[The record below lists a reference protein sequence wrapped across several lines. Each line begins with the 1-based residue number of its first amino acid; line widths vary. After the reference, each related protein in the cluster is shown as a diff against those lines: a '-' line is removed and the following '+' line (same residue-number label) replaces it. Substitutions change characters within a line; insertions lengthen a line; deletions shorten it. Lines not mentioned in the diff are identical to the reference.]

1 MQCIVVKLECVA
13 GIVDE
18 ATYSPSC
25 ACACLLQFL
34 PSATAPL
41 FQQSI
46 HITLYHSQSFWPHI
60 LHQCLDQTD
69 LHSRSV
75 QCCAVQAREE
85 KLSTFCEFEEIA
97 VFSLIIRLH
106 CSPAAAEGALIISN
120 YPLTHLHR
128 TLTHPP
134 AYKGHHLCGVE
145 GPHPSIW
152 ADLSSPSQMVAHYH
166 TTRAPSSVLPPRLNC
181 PAWRKYTTSPDI
193 QLLQWGLYV
202 VV

>member
-1 MQCIVVKLECVA
+1 MSKKVEQCSSAVVQFKCVV

-46 HITLYHSQSFWPHI
+46 HITLYHSQSFWLQI
-60 LHQCLDQTD
+60 LHQCLNQTD
-69 LHSRSV
+69 LHSRIV

-106 CSPAAAEGALIISN
+106 CSRAAAEGALIISN

-152 ADLSSPSQMVAHYH
+152 VDLSSPLRWWPITKLQGPHPQFYH
-166 TTRAPSSVLPPRLNC
+166 LC
-181 PAWRKYTTSPDI
+181 
-193 QLLQWGLYV
+193 
-202 VV
+202 